1 MQIEKNEAVGGN
13 INCWVGTWAMSA
25 FGSMNIFFWNW
36 VFFIMETL
44 KMANIDV
51 HIFPSGNGPD
61 HLILW

>member
-36 VFFIMETL
+36 VIFYNGNTENIFLVMAWSSKPIM
-44 KMANIDV
+44 
-51 HIFPSGNGPD
+51 
-61 HLILW
+61 IL